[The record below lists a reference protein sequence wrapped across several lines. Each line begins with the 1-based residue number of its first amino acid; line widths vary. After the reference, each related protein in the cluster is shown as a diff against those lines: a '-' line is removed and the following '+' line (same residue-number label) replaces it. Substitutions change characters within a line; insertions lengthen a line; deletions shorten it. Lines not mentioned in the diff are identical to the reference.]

1 MKAISAVI
9 QGQDTAVVQPGNSV
23 LEAVRLMTERNVGAV
38 PVVDGE
44 RLVGIFT
51 ERDVMS
57 RVVAD
62 GRDPK
67 ATRVAD
73 VMSPELVVADFRDT
87 YETCLRRMQQA
98 RVRHMIVLKE
108 GRLAGVLSVRDL
120 LAVELDEKDEAINL
134 LNAYVHY
141 IPADLARKT

>member
-9 QGQDTAVVQPGNSV
+9 QGQDTAVVQRRTSV
-23 LEAVRLMTERNVGAV
+23 VDAARIMSERNIGAV
-38 PVVDGE
+38 PVVDDD

-57 RVVAD
+57 RVVAAGLD
-62 GRDPK
+62 ARSTEVGE
-67 ATRVAD
+67 
-73 VMSPELVVADFRDT
+73 VMSPDLVIADVRDS
-87 YETCLRRMQQA
+87 YDTCMRRMQQA
-98 RVRHMIVLKE
+98 RVRHLIVLKE
-108 GRLAGVLSVRDL
+108 GRLAGILSLRDL

-141 IPADLARKT
+141 IPADLARKP

>member
-9 QGQDTAVVQPGNSV
+9 QGQDTAVVEPGASV
-23 LEAVRLMTERNVGAV
+23 RRGRTHLMAERNIGAV

-57 RVVAD
+57 RVVAAGLD
-62 GRDPK
+62 AKTTIVR
-67 ATRVAD
+67 D
-73 VMSPELVVADFRDT
+73 VMSPELVVADFRDS

-98 RVRHMIVLKE
+98 RVRHLIVLKE
-108 GRLAGVLSVRDL
+108 GRLAGVLSV
-120 LAVELDEKDEAINL
+120 
-134 LNAYVHY
+134 
-141 IPADLARKT
+141 ARSAGGRARTRRTKRSTC

>member
-9 QGQDTAVVQPGNSV
+9 QGQDTAVVQPESSV
-23 LEAVRLMTERNVGAV
+23 LEAVQVMADRNIGAV

-57 RVVAD
+57 RVVAAGLD
-62 GRDPK
+62 AKTTTVR
-67 ATRVAD
+67 D

-87 YETCLRRMQQA
+87 YDTCLRRMQQA
-98 RVRHMIVLKE
+98 RVRHLIVLKE
-108 GRLAGVLSVRDL
+108 GRLVGVLSVRDL

-141 IPADLARKT
+141 IPADLAKKS

>member
-9 QGQDTAVVQPGNSV
+9 QGQDIAVVQPGNSV